1 MIERELSI
9 YISASGEMDAEC
21 ELVGQRLAD
30 VPRAVR
36 WIIKR
41 TPGSYENGNPDLDA
55 LVDSDFY
62 LILLGTDITAPIGV
76 EWTVAQETG
85 MTTFAFRN
93 ISAVPSPAA
102 AFFIHNAGTDWHR
115 YQTPHEFIWRFERS
129 LISRL
134 IEGTPGYGLSLSDIE
149 ELTQRLRATNEA
161 EDAEGGDERRGA
173 GRGGVI
179 LPSD

>member
-1 MIERELSI
+1 MIERELAI
-9 YISASGEMDAEC
+9 YISASAEMDAEC
-21 ELVGQRLAD
+21 ELLGQRLAD

-36 WIIKR
+36 WLIKR

-55 LVDSDFY
+55 LVNSDFY
-62 LILLGTDITAPIGV
+62 LILLGMDISAPIGV
-76 EWTVAQETG
+76 EWTVAREAEL
-85 MTTFAFRN
+85 TTFAFRN

-102 AFFIHNAGTDWHR
+102 AFFIHNAGTDWQR
-115 YQTPHEFIWRFERS
+115 YQTPQEFIYRFERL

-149 ELTQRLRATNEA
+149 ELTQRLRVLDEA
-161 EDAEGGDERRGA
+161 ESNSPSDERRGA